1 MTAFRNN
8 NRKRV
13 VAISE
18 GKVQSVGYRAFCADH
33 ALRLGVSGYVQNL
46 PDGRVKL
53 VGIADEATL
62 RQMIDFMRLGS
73 SFAHV
78 KDVVFRWEDVETE
91 IEGFE
96 IKF

>member
-1 MTAFRNN
+1 MFSKNN
-8 NRKRV
+8 NRKRI

-33 ALRLGVSGYVQNL
+33 ALRLGISGYVKNL
-46 PDGRVKL
+46 PDGRVQL

-62 RQMIDFMRLGS
+62 RQMVEYMRQGPT
-73 SFAHV
+73 FAHV

>member
-1 MTAFRNN
+1 MFSNKS
-8 NRKRV
+8 NRKRI
-13 VAISE
+13 VAIAD

-33 ALRLGVSGYVQNL
+33 ALRLGVSGYVKNL
-46 PDGRVKL
+46 PDGRVQI

-62 RQMIDFMRLGS
+62 RQMVEIMRTGPA
-73 SFAHV
+73 FAHV
-78 KDVVFRWEDVETE
+78 KDVIFRWEEVETE